1 MALTKKQLID
11 ALTNLDVSD
20 ETLVVRESG
29 IGFEDIYDVEIQNLV
44 ETKTRENMVEIP
56 AIVLK

>member
-20 ETLVVRESG
+20 ETLVVLENG

-44 ETKTRENMVEIP
+44 ETKTMEEMVEIP